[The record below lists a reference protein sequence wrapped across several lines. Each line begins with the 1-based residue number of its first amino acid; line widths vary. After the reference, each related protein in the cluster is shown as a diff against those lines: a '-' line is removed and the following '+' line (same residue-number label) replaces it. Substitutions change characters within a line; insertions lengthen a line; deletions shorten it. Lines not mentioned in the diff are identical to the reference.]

1 MAQGNI
7 VGEPFD
13 DYVYNQITARQKL
26 HGSFNRTQRQLNYL
40 NSKTGW
46 VKLTSGVIVNSEG
59 QKRLDKLGISG
70 AGLTMADGLNS
81 RFVLF
86 GGTYQDSATY
96 GKKMF
101 EGLSTGDSVLNA
113 NAYGLG
119 GLEQGYRPM
128 PGITSAETKFRNRGA
143 IRDGSVNIK
152 VWNRKQLEIID
163 ILYLRLGFP
172 MLLEWGHS
180 IVIDS
185 SGNVN
190 ADPNYSI
197 SSEFSRRAYQKDNDV
212 LKELEKKREVSG
224 GNYDGMYGRV
234 QNFSFSYN
242 KDGSYDVDLK
252 LISIGAVV
260 ESLKANILL
269 SSKDQSAEK
278 GDQKTDEDLK
288 SNEDWITAFKYSHE
302 IGKTFFKI
310 WNELK
315 DDVGTLISW
324 GGSVSFKD
332 NYFGTPSEQSALY
345 YVRFAELR
353 RLFQTIIPV
362 DPKYKEPILK
372 VIKFNSDGSYN
383 LDEKIPMYTHN
394 NQISGD
400 MRICA
405 VGGFNVNNVGLITTD
420 ITAPVTI
427 LDYIPPKYS
436 FKEYNSTS
444 KALIGNLNNV
454 YVNMGF
460 VLRKM
465 SELKNEKNEVILI
478 DVIQAIL
485 DGINSALGGINTLS
499 VNIIENTNELQFVD
513 ETPLPKGT
521 YPAEETKYDNSPA
534 LLVQGYY
541 NNNTQAGFIKD
552 ISIKTE
558 ISNQLASLITI
569 GATANG
575 SVVGEDATAFSK
587 WNEGLEPIIKQ
598 KIELLDSDGNVPS
611 EPTLE
616 EKINKLVTENEA
628 LIKQYWEYIIEDLNK
643 QDFDIEQADST
654 VEMNSKFLALE
665 IEYEALVKQKNT
677 GKKPVNPTSSKGFF
691 PLNVSVTMDGLA
703 GVKIYQKLKI
713 DASFLPSNYPNVL
726 DFIIKGVTHKI
737 ENNTWNTTIE
747 TVSVPKI
754 EATDVTSD
762 VGRGVVT
769 ANRRSSTSTSTS
781 TPPTPS
787 SGPVITGT
795 GSTPSGGAGAGRVP
809 HNNQTD
815 EFCKTW
821 VPQYT
826 KPVSVKGKPLIWKK
840 YKNGNYCLSNR
851 SFNGLSNAS
860 FTQEYKKTTVV
871 LHHTAGWPKSH
882 PKWQDDFGSVYTW
895 AAQSYNGN
903 LRGEIAGGAPYCL
916 NARGN
921 MLDWGN
927 DKLSFITQHDGNA
940 IGIGIEIDNLGPVT
954 GNDKD
959 GWIMSGGTP
968 IDRYCTA
975 KGQYGPWENGS
986 PYRIST
992 GGIVE
997 VVDWNNT
1004 LLSNNPIYKN
1014 SPYRG
1019 FRYAQE
1025 YTSLQIQALEKWI
1038 PFLWKKHGMKPLK
1051 WEGEKTFK
1059 KIFHPGVGKMSD
1071 WSNPL
1076 SISTHHTF
1084 NFKLDLLPTPRI
1096 VNLIKRLGGG

>member
-13 DYVYNQITARQKL
+13 EYVYNQITARQKL
-26 HGSFNRTQRQLNYL
+26 HGSFNRTQSQLNYL

-46 VKLTSGVIVNSEG
+46 VKLTSGVVVNSEG
-59 QKRLDKLGISG
+59 QKRLGKLGISG
-70 AGLTMADGLNS
+70 AGLTGADGLNS

-101 EGLSTGDSVLNA
+101 EGLSTGDSVLNT

-185 SGNVN
+185 SGDVN
-190 ADPNYSI
+190 ANPNYSI

-212 LKELEKKREVSG
+212 LKALEKKREESG

-269 SSKDQSAEK
+269 SSKDQSTEK
-278 GDQKTDEDLK
+278 VDQKTDENLE

-302 IGKTFFKI
+302 IGKRFFKI
-310 WNELK
+310 FDELK

-405 VGGFNVNNVGLITTD
+405 VGGFNINPVGLITTD

-444 KALIGNLNNV
+444 KTLIGNLNNV

-513 ETPLPKGT
+513 ETPLPKGV
-521 YPAEETKYDNSPA
+521 YPDEENKYDNSPA

-541 NNNTQAGFIKD
+541 NNGTQAGFIKD

-616 EKINKLVTENEA
+616 EKINKLVKENEA

-665 IEYEALVKQKNT
+665 TEYEALVKQKNT

-754 EATDVTSD
+754 EATDVASD
-762 VGRGVVT
+762 VDRGVVT
-769 ANRRSSTSTSTS
+769 ATSRPKSVVSVTSS
-781 TPPTPS
+781 PTPNIPQTAPSPSTNTVESRSQSRNTINQNIPPYDS
-787 SGPVITGT
+787 SNTKDRIVKGRSGIPIFNPYGPHYPKRSLPVKSIILHFTNGNENTRAINTVDFVGRANGNPFSRPGATG
-795 GSTPSGGAGAGRVP
+795 GIHWAVDRSGNKAQGPPEDRVLVASD
-809 HNNQTD
+809 NFNQTG
-815 EFCKTW
+815 
-821 VPQYT
+821 V
-826 KPVSVKGKPLIWKK
+826 
-840 YKNGNYCLSNR
+840 
-851 SFNGLSNAS
+851 
-860 FTQEYKKTTVV
+860 
-871 LHHTAGWPKSH
+871 
-882 PKWQDDFGSVYTW
+882 
-895 AAQSYNGN
+895 
-903 LRGEIAGGAPYCL
+903 
-916 NARGN
+916 
-921 MLDWGN
+921 
-927 DKLSFITQHDGNA
+927 
-940 IGIGIEIDNLGPVT
+940 GIEIVSAGAVVKYAQKPDKYKVYGYTNLVPATQDIVDLGFYYYGINLYQEYSDMQLLTLSTLILDIANRYPEIKKGIPLFSGVKKNVWKDFWNLGGKRPTPKSSITVPNWNGRNNYAFCIKAT
-954 GNDKD
+954 GLYPHV
-959 GWIMSGGTP
+959 GGGGT
-968 IDRYCTA
+968 
-975 KGQYGPWENGS
+975 
-986 PYRIST
+986 
-992 GGIVE
+992 
-997 VVDWNNT
+997 
-1004 LLSNNPIYKN
+1004 
-1014 SPYRG
+1014 
-1019 FRYAQE
+1019 
-1025 YTSLQIQALEKWI
+1025 
-1038 PFLWKKHGMKPLK
+1038 H
-1051 WEGEKTFK
+1051 
-1059 KIFHPGVGKMSD
+1059 SD
-1071 WSNPL
+1071 VA
-1076 SISTHHTF
+1076 
-1084 NFKLDLLPTPRI
+1084 PTPKMLRMLQNFGYTI
-1096 VNLIKRLGGG
+1096 